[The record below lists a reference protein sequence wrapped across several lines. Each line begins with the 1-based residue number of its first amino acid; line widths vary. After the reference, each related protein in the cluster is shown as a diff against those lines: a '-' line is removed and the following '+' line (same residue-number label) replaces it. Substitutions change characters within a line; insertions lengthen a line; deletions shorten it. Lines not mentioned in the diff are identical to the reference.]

1 MRSPINSRKNVFDI
15 SSVIAA
21 STNAVVANPVDTVEN
36 ALLSDVNGVTRGCKI
51 YSIYMSLF
59 FISEGG
65 ELAAEVP
72 LVDWYVIKDNG
83 STMQTAGFVVTG
95 LPTPGTTGL
104 HENKRFILHH
114 EKGLAGGGDVSLTG
128 LPMIF
133 KGVIK
138 IPKGMQTFRSGDR
151 ILIIA
156 RANFASKFCLQAIY
170 KWFT

>member
-1 MRSPINSRKNVFDI
+1 
-15 SSVIAA
+15 
-21 STNAVVANPVDTVEN
+21 
-36 ALLSDVNGVTRGCKI
+36 
-51 YSIYMSLF
+51 MSLF